1 MYIAVADRSLPCV
14 APSTTALSGETFATF
29 INLAGR
35 RRFTSQRVVL
45 YALLACGRD
54 PLAIGIAKDALALF
68 SAAHT
73 QLLKG
78 GNGSPVFMS
87 PELDEVY
94 YGAAKGNERIL
105 EFISLAERL
114 FTGIDAGWRHQTDVL
129 MDELI
134 QSTTP
139 LLATLNALTAI
150 YETEARNHAK
160 KTEHQLLDAMQEIN
174 RISKHAQIV
183 ALNARIV
190 AACAGPAGREF
201 AVVATELIGITNEI
215 ETVLQSVIV
224 K

>member
-1 MYIAVADRSLPCV
+1 MYLAVTERSLPPIDQHS
-14 APSTTALSGETFATF
+14 AALSGETFATY

-78 GNGSPVFMS
+78 GNGTPLFMS
-87 PELDEVY
+87 GALHDAY
-94 YGAAKGNERIL
+94 YGVAKGNEKIL
-105 EFISLAERL
+105 AFINLAERL
-114 FTGIDAGWRHQTDVL
+114 FAGIVAGWRHQTDVL

-160 KTEHQLLDAMQEIN
+160 KTENQLLGAMQEIN

-190 AACAGPAGREF
+190 AAGAGPAGREF
-201 AVVATELIGITNEI
+201 AVVATELIGITTEI
-215 ETVLQSVIV
+215 ETVLQSVTV